1 MSFLYELLWQ
11 SHNRFTAFGVSHLTA
26 LCLFATLSIL
36 LMRFGRSSVSP
47 RMKTTIR
54 VGLGLCILIFETLYV
69 LYPLPIG
76 TFDVRYS
83 LPFQV
88 CDIAAYA
95 TAIALITNWAIPRE
109 ISCYLGLTT
118 TLIAC
123 FTPDIV
129 YDLPHIEY
137 ICFFASHALVVAA
150 VLYMTIGLS
159 QWPNPGA
166 ARRVFF
172 FINAYAILM
181 ILVNLSIGSNYIYL
195 RSTPQ
200 VASPME
206 WLGPWPYYVVVM
218 DVLFIEALAVV
229 SLAMQRLR
237 HRVLSVAAEDQAA
250 VA

>member
-1 MSFLYELLWQ
+1 MDFLYELLWQ
-11 SHNRFTAFGVSHLTA
+11 SQNRFTAFGASHLAA
-26 LCLFATLSIL
+26 LFLFAALSIL
-36 LMRFGRSSVSP
+36 LIRLGRSSVAP
-47 RMKTTIR
+47 QIKTTVR

-69 LYPLPIG
+69 LYPLPLG

-95 TAIALITNWAIPRE
+95 TGIALITNWAIPRE

-129 YDLPHIEY
+129 YNVPHIEY

-166 ARRVFF
+166 ARRVFL

-200 VASPME
+200 VASPMD

-218 DVLFIEALAVV
+218 DVLFLGALTLV
-229 SLAMQRLR
+229 SLAMHRLR
-237 HRVLSVAAEDQAA
+237 RQVLVMAANGQ
-250 VA
+250 V